1 MPRHHTKSSA
11 PGGSQRQ
18 LRVGETVRHAVADI
32 LSQGNVHD
40 PDLEGHI
47 ITVPEVRMS
56 PDLKLATVYVM
67 PLGGRDTDVVI
78 AALERNKK
86 FLRGEI
92 AHRVN
97 LKFAPDIRFR
107 IDERFDEAE
116 RIEKLLRTPAV
127 QRDLA
132 PDSDDELM
140 IVTTADS
147 VIDSENRRIARRLKK
162 IFLSTTRVDDA
173 RRGNN
178 DPRQDSRQG
187 KQPRQN
193 NQPRRDKRDVH
204 GWVVLDKPIGM
215 TSTHAVA
222 VLKRLFQA
230 KRAGHAGTLDP
241 LASGGLPIALGEAT
255 KTVPF
260 VMDGRKRYR
269 FTVTWGEERDTD
281 DTEGRA
287 TQTSELRP
295 TADAIRALLPRFT
308 GLIEQIPP
316 QYSAIKIQ
324 GERAYDL
331 ARDGETVELKPRPV
345 EIHELTLVEQAD
357 NGHSVFEAECGK
369 GTYVRALARDI
380 GRMLGCFGHICALRR
395 TLVGPF
401 TEADMIPL
409 EQLEALCNRAA
420 SGEGSLADALLPVET
435 ALDDIPAL
443 AVTRADAARLHRGQ
457 AVLLRGRDA
466 PNSSGTVYVTVA
478 GRLLALAEI
487 GNGELIPKRVFN
499 LTGLTA
505 SPVDNESV

>member
-1 MPRHHTKSSA
+1 MNVTTTNHTIEPQDGDSPAAEKNIFSA
-11 PGGSQRQ
+11 
-18 LRVGETVRHAVADI
+18 
-32 LSQGNVHD
+32 
-40 PDLEGHI
+40 
-47 ITVPEVRMS
+47 S
-56 PDLKLATVYVM
+56 PDET
-67 PLGGRDTDVVI
+67 
-78 AALERNKK
+78 
-86 FLRGEI
+86 
-92 AHRVN
+92 
-97 LKFAPDIRFR
+97 
-107 IDERFDEAE
+107 
-116 RIEKLLRTPAV
+116 
-127 QRDLA
+127 
-132 PDSDDELM
+132 
-140 IVTTADS
+140 
-147 VIDSENRRIARRLKK
+147 RRI
-162 IFLSTTRVDDA
+162 
-173 RRGNN
+173 NN
-178 DPRQDSRQG
+178 DPRQRQAR
-187 KQPRQN
+187 PN

-222 VLKRLFQA
+222 IVKRLFQA

-269 FTVTWGEERDTD
+269 FTVAWGEERDTD
-281 DTEGRA
+281 DTEGRVVR
-287 TQTSELRP
+287 TSELRP
-295 TADAIRALLPRFT
+295 TPEAIRALLPRFT

-331 ARDGETVELKPRPV
+331 ARDGEKVELQPRPV
-345 EIHELTLVEQAD
+345 EIHELTLMEQTD
-357 NGHSVFEAECGK
+357 DSHSVFEAECGK
-369 GTYVRALARDI
+369 GTYVRALARDM
-380 GRMLGCFGHICALRR
+380 GRILGCFGHICALRR
-395 TLVGPF
+395 TMVGPF
-401 TEADMIPL
+401 GENDMIPL
-409 EQLEALCNRAA
+409 EQLQALCDRAA

-466 PNSSGTVYVTVA
+466 PNCSGTVYVTVA

-505 SPVDNESV
+505 SPARNNESV